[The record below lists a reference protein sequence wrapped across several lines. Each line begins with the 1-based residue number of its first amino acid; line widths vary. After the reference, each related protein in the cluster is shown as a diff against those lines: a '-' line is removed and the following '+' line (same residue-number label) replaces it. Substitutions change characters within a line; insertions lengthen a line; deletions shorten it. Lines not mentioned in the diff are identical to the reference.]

1 MKRILALLRPLF
13 HFLLRL
19 LPRPCKRLLSALW
32 ILRWGA
38 FNPGRYINLIK
49 RSSAFSIAMMNGGII
64 VPSVHESKPEESVD
78 IYTVVQFD
86 GDIVTRVSDKLVKL
100 SPEQQ
105 TRALYKHF
113 RELDKALSPIRDIK
127 ALISASSA
135 AFVLAGMLW
144 LGGSGVVRYYQYEQ
158 NLDSL
163 FTHLLQRENLKLV
176 FVTIVL
182 WTIALRA
189 PWILRRLILW
199 RFWRRYKKTWGKN
212 WRYDKERID
221 KTMKDKKHPPEQ
233 IDMILVTE

>member
-1 MKRILALLRPLF
+1 MKRILGLLRPLF
-13 HFLLRL
+13 HFVLPL
-19 LPRPCKRLLSALW
+19 LPPPCKRFLSAVG
-32 ILRWGA
+32 ILGWGA

-49 RSSAFSIAMMNGGII
+49 RSSAFSVAMMNGGII
-64 VPSVHESKPEESVD
+64 VPPVHESKQEESVD

-86 GDIVTRVSDKLVKL
+86 GDIVTRVSDKLIKL

-105 TRALYKHF
+105 TRALHKHF
-113 RELDKALSPIRDIK
+113 RELHEALSPIRDMRD
-127 ALISASSA
+127 LISASSA

-158 NLDSL
+158 NLGSL
-163 FTHLLQRENLKLV
+163 FGHFLQWENLKLV

-182 WTIALRA
+182 WTTALRA

-199 RFWRRYKKTWGKN
+199 RFWRRYKKIWGKN
-212 WRYDKERID
+212 WSYDKERID
-221 KTMKDKKHPPEQ
+221 KTMKDNKYPPEQ